1 MSLLAIDIGSSAC
14 KAVAFATDGT
24 SLAQHSC
31 GYAPELPQPSFAELN
46 PETFWHAVRTCC
58 QAVASRSRE
67 PVRALCLSS
76 HGETFIPVD
85 AHGRPLMNAI
95 LNQDTRATRESA
107 WCEELIGRKRLF
119 QITGLC
125 THPSFPLP
133 KILWLRKHRPEI
145 FAATHSFVALIGYL
159 LSRMELAPW
168 VDFSLASRYLAFDV
182 RSRGWSEEIL
192 QAVGLDR
199 ACLPVATAAG
209 TIVGQL
215 GATVAAELGLPPGVA
230 VVMGGHDQP
239 CSALGSG
246 VIEPGRVAHSIGTYE
261 CLVAVGDAPSL
272 SDVAL
277 SAALNSYC
285 HVVPDKYVT
294 LAYFPSGMMVKWFH
308 HLLHPEPSGRGANLE
323 NPDSE
328 TDHYASLEAHAPVH
342 PTGLCVTPHLIGTC
356 NPDFNPRARGL
367 IAGLQPGIS
376 RAHIHKGI
384 LEGLACELALL
395 THVLAQAVGDFG
407 DLYVTGGGV
416 RSPLGLKLRAAL
428 TGCRLHVMQQQ
439 QAACLGTAILA
450 GVAIGEYAHAQQA
463 IEAVVRESDVVPPD
477 ESLAAQY
484 AGQRTRYQKLRS
496 LAAALD

>member
-14 KAVAFATDGT
+14 KAVAFALDGT

-31 GYAPELPQPSFAELN
+31 SYAPELPQPSFAELN
-46 PETFWHAVRTCC
+46 PEAFWEAVRTCC
-58 QAVASRSRE
+58 RTVASRSRE

-85 AHGRPLMNAI
+85 DRGRPLMNAI
-95 LNQDTRATRESA
+95 LNQDTRATGESA
-107 WCEELIGRKRLF
+107 WCEEIIGRKRLF

-125 THPSFPLP
+125 THPMFPLP

-145 FAATHSFVALIGYL
+145 FAATRSFVSLIGYL
-159 LSRMELAPW
+159 LSKMGLAPW

-182 RSRGWSEEIL
+182 RGRGWSEEIL

-199 ACLPVATAAG
+199 ARLPLPAAPG
-209 TIVGQL
+209 TIVGEL
-215 GATVAAELGLPPGVA
+215 PPTAAAGLGLAPGIA

-246 VIEPGRVAHSIGTYE
+246 VIETGRVAHSIGTYE
-261 CLVAVGDAPSL
+261 CLVAASDAPSL

-294 LAYFPSGMMVKWFH
+294 LAYFPSGIMVQWFH
-308 HLLHPEPSGRGANLE
+308 RLLHPEGSAD
-323 NPDSE
+323 PDVE
-328 TDHYASLEAHAPVH
+328 AGHYAFLEAQAPAG
-342 PTGLCVTPHLIGTC
+342 PTGLTVTPHLIGTC
-356 NPDFNPRARGL
+356 NPDFNPRARSL
-367 IAGLQPGIS
+367 IAGLQPGSS

-395 THVLAQAVGDFG
+395 TNVLAQAVGDFR

-439 QAACLGTAILA
+439 QAVCLGTAILA
-450 GVAIGEYAHAQQA
+450 GVAIGEYAHVQQA
-463 IEAVVRESDVVPPD
+463 IEAVVRESDVITPD
-477 ESLAAQY
+477 ESLAERY
-484 AGQRTRYQKLRS
+484 AGQRTRYQQLRS
-496 LAAALD
+496 LAATLD